1 MDIETL
7 ERANK
12 LRQEIGEAES
22 EVSRLERALEYTTE
36 SRKEE
41 VKSFSIQIKRTHV
54 EPLEIRVD
62 VATAIEGIQKALID
76 AKEKMMILKKRLS
89 DM

>member
-76 AKEKMMILKKRLS
+76 AKEKLMILKKRLS